1 MNMNDGVI
9 TGKAMWC
16 HLADT
21 ETFNGTD
28 TNKFSITLV
37 PSVEDMN
44 NLMQEAQTIREEFK
58 ETLKNKKFAAEP
70 NMGSYREDDNGDA
83 SVKFVTNAH
92 IVTKAGKEID
102 KVVPVFD
109 GAERPVTR
117 KIKSSIGNG
126 SVVAVAYQLFPYY
139 NTSKN
144 FGVSFRLQAV
154 QLLKYVPYG
163 NGQDASSFGF
173 KKHEDAFDSTSV
185 IEDDEEDTRSDVD
198 VPFTDGSDDGEDF

>member
-28 TNKFSITLV
+28 TNKYSITLV
-37 PSVEDMN
+37 PSVEDMD
-44 NLMQEAQTIREEFK
+44 NLMQEAQTIWEEFK
-58 ETLKNKKFAAEP
+58 ETIKNKKFNADP
-70 NMGSYREDDNGDA
+70 NMGSYREDEDTGDA

-102 KVVPVFD
+102 RTVPVFD
-109 GAERPVTR
+109 GAERQVTN
-117 KIKSSIGNG
+117 KIKGSIGNG

-163 NGQDASSFGF
+163 NGDASSYGF
-173 KKHEDAFDSTSV
+173 KKHAGAFDSSSV
-185 IEDDEEDTRSDVD
+185 IDDVEEDTRSDVD
-198 VPFTDGSDDGEDF
+198 IPFTGGSDDGDF

>member
-28 TNKFSITLV
+28 TNKYSITLV

-44 NLMQEAQTIREEFK
+44 NLMQEAQTIWEEFK

-70 NMGSYREDDNGDA
+70 NMGSFREDDKGDA

-126 SVVAVAYQLFPYY
+126 SVVDVAYQLFPYY

-173 KKHEDAFDSTSV
+173 KKHEGAFDSTSV
-185 IEDDEEDTRSDVD
+185 IDDDEEDTRSDVD
-198 VPFTDGSDDGEDF
+198 VPFTDGSDDEDF

>member
-28 TNKFSITLV
+28 TNKYSITLV

-44 NLMQEAQTIREEFK
+44 KLMQEAQTIWEEFK

-70 NMGSYREDDNGDA
+70 NMGSFREDDNGDA

-109 GAERPVTR
+109 GAERPVNR

-126 SVVAVAYQLFPYY
+126 SGVAISYQLFPYY

-173 KKHEDAFDSTSV
+173 TKHEGAFDSTSV
-185 IEDDEEDTRSDVD
+185 IDDDDEEDTRSDVD
-198 VPFTDGSDDGEDF
+198 VPFTDGSDDEDF

>member
-28 TNKFSITLV
+28 TNKYSITLI

-44 NLMQEAQTIREEFK
+44 NLMQEAQTIWEEFK
-58 ETLKNKKFAAEP
+58 ETIKNKKFNAEP

-102 KVVPVFD
+102 KIVPVFD
-109 GAERPVTR
+109 GAERQVTR
-117 KIKSSIGNG
+117 KIKGSIGNG

-163 NGQDASSFGF
+163 NGQDASSYGF
-173 KKHEDAFDSTSV
+173 KKHEEAFDSSS
-185 IEDDEEDTRSDVD
+185 IIDADEEDTRSDVD
-198 VPFTDGSDDGEDF
+198 IPFTGGSDDEDF

>member
-28 TNKFSITLV
+28 TNKYSITLI

-44 NLMQEAQTIREEFK
+44 NLMQEAQTIWEEFK
-58 ETLKNKKFAAEP
+58 ETIKNKKFNAEP
-70 NMGSYREDDNGDA
+70 NMGSYREDEDTGDA

-92 IVTKAGKEID
+92 ITTKAGKEID
-102 KVVPVFD
+102 KIVPVFD
-109 GAERPVTR
+109 GAERQVTH
-117 KIKSSIGNG
+117 KIKGSIGNG

-163 NGQDASSFGF
+163 NCDASSYGF
-173 KKHEDAFDSTSV
+173 KKHEGAFDSSSV
-185 IEDDEEDTRSDVD
+185 IDDDDEDSTHSDVD
-198 VPFTDGSDDGEDF
+198 VPFTDGSDDDDF

>member
-28 TNKFSITLV
+28 TNKYSITLV
-37 PSVEDMN
+37 PSEEDMN
-44 NLMQEAQTIREEFK
+44 NLMQEAQTIWEEFK

-70 NMGSYREDDNGDA
+70 NMGSFREDDNGDA

-109 GAERPVTR
+109 GAERPVTH
-117 KIKSSIGNG
+117 KTKSSIGNG

-144 FGVSFRLQAV
+144 FGVSFRVQAV

-173 KKHEDAFDSTSV
+173 KKHEGAFDSTSV
-185 IEDDEEDTRSDVD
+185 IDDDEEDTRSDVD
-198 VPFTDGSDDGEDF
+198 VPFTDGSDDEDF

>member
-44 NLMQEAQTIREEFK
+44 NLMQEAQAIWEEFK
-58 ETLKNKKFAAEP
+58 ETLKNKKFSAEP
-70 NMGSYREDDNGDA
+70 NMGSFREDDNGDA

-117 KIKSSIGNG
+117 KIKGSIGNG

-154 QLLKYVPYG
+154 QLLKYIPYG

-173 KKHEDAFDSTSV
+173 KKHEGAFDSTSV
-185 IEDDEEDTRSDVD
+185 IADDEEDTRSDVD

>member
-28 TNKFSITLV
+28 TNKYSITLV

-44 NLMQEAQTIREEFK
+44 NLMQEAQTIWEEFK

-70 NMGSYREDDNGDA
+70 NMGSFREDDNGDA

-102 KVVPVFD
+102 KVYNGPV
-109 GAERPVTR
+109 
-117 KIKSSIGNG
+117 N
-126 SVVAVAYQLFPYY
+126 
-139 NTSKN
+139 
-144 FGVSFRLQAV
+144 
-154 QLLKYVPYG
+154 
-163 NGQDASSFGF
+163 
-173 KKHEDAFDSTSV
+173 
-185 IEDDEEDTRSDVD
+185 SDQY
-198 VPFTDGSDDGEDF
+198 

>member
-44 NLMQEAQTIREEFK
+44 KLMQEAQPIWEEFK

-70 NMGSYREDDNGDA
+70 NMGSYREDDKGDT

-102 KVVPVFD
+102 RVVPVFD
-109 GAERPVTR
+109 GMERPVSR

-144 FGVSFRLQAV
+144 FGVSFRLQGV
-154 QLLKYVPYG
+154 QLLKYIPYG

-173 KKHEDAFDSTSV
+173 KKQENAFDATSV

>member
-44 NLMQEAQTIREEFK
+44 NLMQEAQTIWEEFK

-109 GAERPVTR
+109 GAARPVTR

-173 KKHEDAFDSTSV
+173 KKNEGAFDSTSV
-185 IEDDEEDTRSDVD
+185 IDEDEEDTRSDVD
-198 VPFTDGSDDGEDF
+198 VPFTDGSDDEDF

>member
-28 TNKFSITLV
+28 TNKYSITLV

-44 NLMQEAQTIREEFK
+44 KLMQEAQTIWEEFK

-70 NMGSYREDDNGDA
+70 NMGSYRADDNGDA

-102 KVVPVFD
+102 KVVTVFD
-109 GAERPVTR
+109 GAERPVNR
-117 KIKSSIGNG
+117 KIKSSIGNF
-126 SVVAVAYQLFPYY
+126 SIVAVSYQLFPYY

-163 NGQDASSFGF
+163 NGRDASSFGF
-173 KKHEDAFDSTSV
+173 KKHEGAFDSTSV
-185 IEDDEEDTRSDVD
+185 IDADEEDTRSDVD
-198 VPFTDGSDDGEDF
+198 IPFTDGADDGEDF

>member
-44 NLMQEAQTIREEFK
+44 NLMQEAQMIWEEFK

-70 NMGSYREDDNGDA
+70 NMGSYREDDNGDV

-109 GAERPVTR
+109 GAERSVTR

-154 QLLKYVPYG
+154 QLLKYIPYG
-163 NGQDASSFGF
+163 NGQDASSYGF
-173 KKHEDAFDSTSV
+173 KKHEGAFDSTSV
-185 IEDDEEDTRSDVD
+185 IDEAEEGARSDVD
-198 VPFTDGSDDGEDF
+198 VPFTDGADDEDF